1 MYSASTW
8 LTFQVAVMRLA
19 AFDTRQTRKCAATV
33 MSSEQESERLCP
45 HPKKVS
51 SPVWEFFGF
60 KENNSLDSPICRK
73 CHATVSAK
81 GGNTTNLFT
90 HLRVH
95 HPLDYAILQKGAFK
109 KREQARA
116 SGQLTI
122 FESVERKRKADMTSA
137 CEDTAITKSLAYFI
151 AKDMMPIKT
160 HCSGGKRMS
169 RSFQGWQKWH
179 KRSFAFPPPV
189 LHQKDFSALQETFR
203 QCFAPV

>member
-1 MYSASTW
+1 M
-8 LTFQVAVMRLA
+8 
-19 AFDTRQTRKCAATV
+19 TRHVNVQRQYL
-33 MSSEQESERLCP
+33 SEQESERLCP

-60 KENNSLDSPICRK
+60 KENSSLDSPICRK

-151 AKDMMPIKT
+151 AKDMMPFRIVT
-160 HCSGGKRMS
+160 LTTRSSPYPDQMVTAVPRIQSEPSPDGGSAPRDDLYS
-169 RSFQGWQKWH
+169 PECQQS
-179 KRSFAFPPPV
+179 P
-189 LHQKDFSALQETFR
+189 HQLDEPQRRIHSEDSII
-203 QCFAPV
+203 